1 MKIKFSFL
9 LAIELVFV
17 ISFVPVSAT
26 VHAQASTPNAF
37 TPITTI
43 IRVDATFINDFDC
56 TFPLIEQVTG
66 TYRDTLYFD
75 QNGALVREYLSPQF
89 QGSLTV
95 RWTNPENGRSLES
108 HQASSLM
115 IYYNPDGSFQKG
127 MNQGLTFMV
136 TVPGAGRPL
145 LADVGRIVFERGK
158 GITFE
163 SGPHEELNGET
174 TAFCD
179 YLSGARQS

>member
-1 MKIKFSFL
+1 MKHVFSCAIASFL
-9 LAIELVFV
+9 AVLV
-17 ISFVPVSAT
+17 
-26 VHAQASTPNAF
+26 AF
-37 TPITTI
+37 SPIMTTPIARASSMDETTPLTTVVT
-43 IRVDATFINDFDC
+43 VDVTFINDFDC

-66 TYRDTLYFD
+66 AYRDTLYFD
-75 QNGALVREYLSPQF
+75 QNGVLVREYISPQF

-115 IYYNPDGSFQKG
+115 IYYNLDGSFQKG

-145 LADVGRIVFERGK
+145 LTDVGRIVIERGK

-179 YLSGARQS
+179 YLAGAH